1 MYIIGI
7 NAYHAD
13 SSACILK
20 DGKLITAVEEERF
33 TRIKHFAGFPKKS
46 IEHCLETC
54 KINLS
59 DVNYFAI
66 NRDPKAN
73 NLKRFFYV
81 LKKRPSISLLFDR
94 LKNRKKYQSIKKT
107 LDQEFPDDKFKGD
120 VINIEHHLAHLSSC
134 FHVSPF
140 EEACVLSVDGFGDF
154 ASSAWGY
161 GKNNDIKID
170 KKIHFPHSLGIFYQ
184 SITQYLGF
192 KNYGDEYKI
201 MGLAPYGKPE
211 YLDKLKKIL
220 ILKPNGEF
228 ELNLKYFKFHKSNF
242 NYTWNSGTVSIDDL
256 YSNEMEVLLGKSRTK
271 DEELTDFHKDIAHST
286 QKIYEEA
293 FLNIVNTLYNK
304 YKSKNLCIAGGCGMN
319 SVANGK
325 VKKLTNFENVYIQ
338 PAAGDAGGAIGS
350 AFSTYHNILK
360 QPKSFVMKHA
370 YWGNSYSE
378 DYIKSLL
385 EKNKFKLDKN
395 FEVKKIH
402 DQSELSKDVAS
413 EIADGKVVGWFQ
425 GKMEWGP
432 RALGNRSILGDPRRK
447 DMKDILNLKIKRRE
461 SFRPFAPSI
470 LSENVDKWFEIDDKV
485 PFMMKVYQ
493 IKEDKRSIIPA
504 VTHVDGS
511 GRLQTV
517 SSEINN
523 KYYSLIN
530 EFFKLT
536 KVPILLNT
544 SFNEN
549 EPIVCKPEEALDCF
563 LRTKMDLLVLENI
576 LIKRI

>member
-13 SSACILK
+13 SSACIIK

-33 TRIKHFAGFPKKS
+33 TRIKHFAGFPKHS
-46 IEHCLETC
+46 IQHCLDEC
-54 KINLS
+54 KISLS
-59 DVNYFAI
+59 DVNYIAI
-66 NRDPKAN
+66 NQDPKAN
-73 NLKRFFYV
+73 NFKRFLF
-81 LKKRPSISLLFDR
+81 LLTHRPDLKLIFEKIKKR
-94 LKNRKKYQSIKKT
+94 KTYQSIKDT
-107 LDQEFPDDKFKGD
+107 LNQEFKNNKFLGKI
-120 VINIEHHLAHLSSC
+120 INIEHHLAHLSSC

-140 EEACVLSVDGFGDF
+140 DEACVISVDGFGDF

-161 GKNNDIKID
+161 GKNNNINID

-184 SITQYLGF
+184 SITQFLGF

-201 MGLAPYGKPE
+201 MGLAPYGKPK
-211 YLDKLKKIL
+211 YLNEIKKIL
-220 ILKPNGEF
+220 LLKPNGEF

-242 NYTWNSGTVSIDDL
+242 NYTWNSGTVTIDDL
-256 YSNEMEVLLGKSRTK
+256 YSSKIENLLGKSRVK
-271 DEELTDFHKDIAHST
+271 GDELTDFHKDIAHST
-286 QKIYEEA
+286 QKVYEEA
-293 FLNIVNTLYNK
+293 FLNIVNTLHEK
-304 YKSKNLCIAGGCGMN
+304 YQSKNLCIAGGCGMN

-325 VKKLTNFENVYIQ
+325 VKKLTKFENVYIQ

-360 QPKSFVMKHA
+360 KPKSFVMKHA
-370 YWGNSYSE
+370 YWGNSYDES
-378 DYIKSLL
+378 YINSVIKKHTL
-385 EKNKFKLDKN
+385 KLDQN
-395 FEVKKIH
+395 FEVKNFQDADALCKN
-402 DQSELSKDVAS
+402 VAS
-413 EIADGKVVGWFQ
+413 FIADGKVVGWFQ

-432 RALGNRSILGDPRRK
+432 RALGNRSILGDPRRN

-470 LSENVDKWFEIDDKV
+470 LSEHVNEWFEIDDKV

-517 SSEINN
+517 NKELNS
-523 KYYSLIN
+523 KYYSLIK
-530 EFFKLT
+530 EFNKIT
-536 KVPILLNT
+536 DVPVILNT

-563 LRTKMDLLVLENI
+563 LRTKMDVLVLENI